1 MSWYSI
7 IIITTLV
14 YWTIGVILVMIDE
27 DWACCW
33 AMGLLYPILKIIL
46 YPIAAWTMYSRHKE
60 WYEKR
65 GVSRFQYMLGKRVN
79 KKNIKINIIDD
90 KE

>member
-7 IIITTLV
+7 IIIITLV
-14 YWTIGVILVMIDE
+14 YWTIGVILVGIDE
-27 DWACCW
+27 DWACYW
-33 AMGLLYPILKIIL
+33 AMGLLYPIMKIIL
-46 YPIAAWTMYSRHKE
+46 YPIRAWITYSQHKE

-65 GVSRFQYMLGKRVN
+65 GISRLQFMLGKRAN
-79 KKNIKINIIDD
+79 KKNTKDYNEV

>member
-1 MSWYSI
+1 MNWYSI
-7 IIITTLV
+7 IIVITLV

-46 YPIAAWTMYSRHKE
+46 YPIGAWITYSQHKE

-65 GVSRFQYMLGKRVN
+65 GISRLQFMLGKRAH
-79 KKNIKINIIDD
+79 KKNIKINTVDD
-90 KE
+90 